1 MATIEALYGVWR
13 FTGIMAAVSA
23 WLIIL
28 LSISQNPWFD
38 VYRHALSDLGDSR
51 ANKPWIYNIGLIVIG
66 LITCIYS
73 LYLTYITNSK
83 AHIYASALLF
93 IAGIFLALI
102 GVYPSGTRPHTFIST
117 WFFIQ
122 MWLALLATAIGMVI
136 DGRTIYAIVLGTM
149 AIIGPLGAIFIKWP
163 SVALQEIFGIVLID
177 IYIIIL
183 TMVFK

>member
-13 FTGIMAAVSA
+13 FTGIIAAVLA
-23 WLIIL
+23 WFIIL
-28 LSISQNPWFD
+28 LSISQNPWFN
-38 VYRHALSDLGDSR
+38 VYRHALSDLGDPR
-51 ANKPWIYNIGLIVIG
+51 ANKPWIYNIGLMVVG

-83 AHIYASALLF
+83 THIYASALLF
-93 IAGIFLALI
+93 IAGIFLVLV

-122 MWLALLATAIGMVI
+122 MWLALLATTIGMII
-136 DGRTIYAIVLGTM
+136 DGRTIHAIVLGTM
-149 AIIGPLGAIFIKWP
+149 TIVGPLGAIFIKWP

-177 IYIIIL
+177 IYIVIL